1 MVRRFEPEAFQCI
14 ALSAG
19 VLGDMQKVFAGVLGD
34 MQKVSAGVL
43 GDMQKVSAGVLGD
56 VQKVSAGVLGDERKE
71 EVSDVVVRDV
81 PWEVSAGV
89 LQAGVQR

>member
-19 VLGDMQKVFAGVLGD
+19 VLTDMLQTG
-34 MQKVSAGVL
+34 
-43 GDMQKVSAGVLGD
+43 
-56 VQKVSAGVLGDERKE
+56 VSAGVLGDERKE
-71 EVSDVVVRDV
+71 GVSDVVVGDV
-81 PWEVSAGV
+81 PWEVAAGV

>member
-19 VLGDMQKVFAGVLGD
+19 VLTDMLQTG
-34 MQKVSAGVL
+34 
-43 GDMQKVSAGVLGD
+43 
-56 VQKVSAGVLGDERKE
+56 VSAGVLGDERKE
-71 EVSDVVVRDV
+71 G
-81 PWEVSAGV
+81 VSAGV